1 MHELSIC
8 HSITDIVGRHAAG
21 STVQTVRLRIGEL
34 RQIVPDTLTYCWG
47 LVTEGSELASA
58 KLEIER
64 VPATIKCS
72 SCGAETVLSAPV
84 FVCSKCDGQ
93 EVEVVAGEEFLITS
107 LELAEA

>member
-8 HSITDIVGRHAAG
+8 RAITDIVGRHADGAA
-21 STVQTVRLRIGEL
+21 VRTVRLRVGEL

-58 KLEIER
+58 TLEIER
-64 VPATIKCS
+64 VPAAVRCRA
-72 SCGAETVLSAPV
+72 CDHEHVLTAPV
-84 FVCSKCDGQ
+84 FTCPRCGGDVTIVSG
-93 EVEVVAGEEFLITS
+93 AEFLITS